1 MLLLPRSPI
10 LISCTSDARGGDD
23 EEAEDSRSDGDDAE
37 VVEETTT
44 GNGRMRDGER
54 VIEWVIVMR
63 KKEAIT
69 CKLLQMLMTIHS
81 QGGRNVLNFETSNYA
96 CALAHESH
104 HKDPKLLPFYSRRT

>member
-54 VIEWVIVMR
+54 VIEWVIVM
-63 KKEAIT
+63 
-69 CKLLQMLMTIHS
+69 
-81 QGGRNVLNFETSNYA
+81 G
-96 CALAHESH
+96 
-104 HKDPKLLPFYSRRT
+104 